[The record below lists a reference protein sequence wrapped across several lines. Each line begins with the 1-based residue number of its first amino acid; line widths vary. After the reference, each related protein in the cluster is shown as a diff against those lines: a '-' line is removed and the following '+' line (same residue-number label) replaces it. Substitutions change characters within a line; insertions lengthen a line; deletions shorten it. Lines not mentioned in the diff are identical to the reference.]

1 MKTFTLPNLMRYV
14 LGVFFVY
21 ISNIPVS
28 PALISGVSK
37 FHNIVDYCISAH
49 SESVSYLNNPYFFNG
64 NCSYYITGYVPS
76 GNYVISYMLGDFIS
90 TGILSSP
97 LHIESKY
104 DLGAQQLNFI
114 GNGKVPVTMPS
125 ANSYSICLRLLNTE
139 TGNAYTIITSTGRNN
154 CAGTVPPSPTPVPD
168 PTSCFINNSN
178 TLTVDLGT
186 LERAK
191 LPTDPAAGSVSQK
204 TIPIPVNCT
213 GGAVSVKMNL
223 SYTAITVA
231 GKNVV
236 KSSTNGLG
244 VGIIYNG
251 QVLAPGA
258 NTPLQ
263 FNEGANQLNLSF
275 ITVRDPSITLAD
287 ISAGAFSA
295 SATLVLTQQ

>member
-1 MKTFTLPNLMRYV
+1 MKPNFPSVLIRYV
-14 LGVFFVY
+14 LCLLVCY
-21 ISNIPVS
+21 LANISVS
-28 PALISGVSK
+28 QATISGVSQL
-37 FHNIVDYCISAH
+37 HNGTDYCVSGNNY
-49 SESVSYLNNPYFFNG
+49 SVRYDNSPYFFNS
-64 NCSYYITGYVPS
+64 NCTYNINGYVPS
-76 GNYVISYMLGDFIS
+76 GYYVVVYVAQVT
-90 TGILSSP
+90 TGGVGVLSSSLYIDSKTNLNSAP
-97 LHIESKY
+97 LH
-104 DLGAQQLNFI
+104 FT
-114 GNGKVPVTMPS
+114 GNGKVILPYQMNYAMCLGLKNTQTNDIYIFVSSNNRPEACS
-125 ANSYSICLRLLNTE
+125 A
-139 TGNAYTIITSTGRNN
+139 G
-154 CAGTVPPSPTPVPD
+154 VPPSPTPPPP
-168 PTSCFINNSN
+168 PTSCSINNSN

-231 GKNVV
+231 GKSVV

-244 VGIIYNG
+244 VGIIYND